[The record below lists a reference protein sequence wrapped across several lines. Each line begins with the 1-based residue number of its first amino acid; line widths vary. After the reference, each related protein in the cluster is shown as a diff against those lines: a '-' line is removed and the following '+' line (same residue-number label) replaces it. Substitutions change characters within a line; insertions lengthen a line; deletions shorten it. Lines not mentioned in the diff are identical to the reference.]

1 MPPKKIK
8 LEHKPRQNQL
18 SVADMFARQT
28 IVNPPPTTAST
39 GAPRESTSSHQIGS
53 KSNVEIGSE
62 AVSANSSCAPQ
73 RTESGQQCEN
83 SEAVDAEE
91 DAADDENFTNLTVTT
106 GIVKFRLKNRNHVRC
121 EICLKFPEIVNRHN
135 LRKFPA
141 IAGKDGTRLQS
152 SVVQNHISSR
162 CHLDCVE
169 ANRVKSVQNEE
180 RPSTSMEFSIR
191 KANQQQLIY
200 IGSLMIEVFFDAKY
214 LSLTGYSWPA
224 RHVVTTASHEYNPT
238 HPSSRTVADNINLQ
252 YVNPHGHDEIM
263 MTIVKAHREDFT
275 DKLEKAWAISI
286 RVDGSIDF
294 THRDKIYVMAKIIDL
309 HGNPELLLIG
319 IAEQTQ
325 RKSIGLKNAVLDA
338 IKTNIDDPHW
348 LLRRVS
354 SLCTDGTNVNTGE
367 KSSLWQ
373 LLDEEMKNINSEIPF
388 LKIWCAATRAELVW
402 KSTAENLKMIA
413 FLADVLHIFERFQ
426 KNLQSNKLTIIS
438 LASHVTAVKK
448 TLNGLESEILLG
460 GFEENLAAKVTIG
473 QDKRIF
479 LKSIELLEGKKTR
492 LGEREQDDFP
502 NLRKQCLTSIQTF
515 RDERFSFDANY
526 VETIAP
532 FIAFSQTAD
541 ADIKKVHEMT
551 APDVSL
557 ANFVLQY
564 GDICNHPDMQKYK
577 ELSITEIILTLA
589 KSNETREHYKELITV
604 LSRIVSAT
612 PHSADVERCISANN
626 RLKTK
631 LRSSLKVEKENKIL
645 FIHYNMPSVAEWK
658 PEKAAQLFLIEKER
672 RSRNVS
678 TAKEGKPRTQ

>member
-1 MPPKKIK
+1 
-8 LEHKPRQNQL
+8 
-18 SVADMFARQT
+18 MFARQT

-39 GAPRESTSSHQIGS
+39 EAPRE
-53 KSNVEIGSE
+53 K
-62 AVSANSSCAPQ
+62 
-73 RTESGQQCEN
+73 SGQQCEN

-121 EICLKFPEIVNRHN
+121 EICLKFPEILNRHN

-169 ANRVKSVQNEE
+169 ANRVKSVQIEE

-191 KANQQQLIY
+191 KANQKQLIY
-200 IGSLMIEVFFDAKY
+200 ISSLMIEVFFDAKY
-214 LSLTGYSWPA
+214 LSLTGYSC
-224 RHVVTTASHEYNPT
+224 
-238 HPSSRTVADNINLQ
+238 RTVADNINLQ

-388 LKIWCAATRAELVW
+388 LKIWCAAHRAELVW

-426 KNLQSNKLTIIS
+426 KNLQSNKLIIIS

-515 RDERFSFDANY
+515 LDERFSVDANY

-551 APDVSL
+551 APDVPL
-557 ANFVLQY
+557 ANFALQY
-564 GDICNHPDMQKYK
+564 GEICNHPDMQKYK
-577 ELSITEIILTLA
+577 ELSISEIILTLA

-604 LSRIVSAT
+604 LSRIAAAT

-631 LRSSLKVEKENKIL
+631 LRSSLKVEKENKTL
-645 FIHYNMPSVAEWK
+645 FIHYNMPSVAEWT

-678 TAKEGKPRTQ
+678 TAKEGKPRTQPYFAHVFPEATQTNDDDDDDDDPEYKKAQEAKKELSLKKYFDF